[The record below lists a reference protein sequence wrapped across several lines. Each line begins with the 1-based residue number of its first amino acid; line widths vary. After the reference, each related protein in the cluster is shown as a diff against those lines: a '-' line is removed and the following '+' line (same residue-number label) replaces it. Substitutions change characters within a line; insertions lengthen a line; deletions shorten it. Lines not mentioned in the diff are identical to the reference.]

1 MQRAVLAG
9 IVLSLLASGAAFGY
23 WSTTGSG
30 TGTAAASTPSPI
42 TLTPGTPAGLLYP
55 GGTADLAVT
64 ISNPN
69 AYAVR
74 VSQLVRDGTQ
84 GTGGYAVDAAHPG
97 CGVSALSYTTQSNGG
112 SGWTVPASGSLTLAL
127 TGALTLAT
135 SAANACQGA
144 TFQVYLGTGTIA

>member
-23 WSTTGSG
+23 WSTAGGG
-30 TGTAAASTPSPI
+30 TGTAAASAPSPI

-64 ISNPN
+64 ITNPN
-69 AYAVR
+69 TYAVR
-74 VSQLVRDGTQ
+74 VPQLARDPLQ
-84 GTGGYAVDAAHPG
+84 GTGGYAVDAGHSA
-97 CGVSALSYTTQSNGG
+97 CGVGALSYTTQTNGG

-127 TGALTLAT
+127 TGALSLAG

-144 TFQVYLGTGTIA
+144 TFRVYLGTGSGV

>member
-1 MQRAVLAG
+1 MQRAVFAG

-23 WSTTGSG
+23 WSTAGGG
-30 TGTAAASTPSPI
+30 TGTAAASTPSPL

-64 ISNPN
+64 ITNPN
-69 AYAVR
+69 TYAVR
-74 VSQLVRDGTQ
+74 VPQLARDPAQ
-84 GTGGYAVDAAHPG
+84 GTGGYAVDATHSA
-97 CGVSALSYTTQSNGG
+97 CGVGALSYTTQTNGG

-127 TGALTLAT
+127 TGALSLSS

-144 TFQVYLGTGTIA
+144 TFRVYLGTGSGL